1 MSVWSFGTNP
11 FSPVKTQLNI
21 FAEDFVDHTASCGEE
36 LYYAFPALIT
46 LWKGL

>member
-1 MSVWSFGTNP
+1 MRFWSFGTNP

-21 FAEDFVDHTASCGEE
+21 FAEDFVDHTASCGE
-36 LYYAFPALIT
+36 ALHCSFSAIII